1 VVSLASPLIR
11 DVLRQLEDEEKR
23 FAGQILV
30 APVLKTRRIAVRI
43 SGIWCRLSIQ
53 DLPTD
58 FQGFGVFE
66 ALSATQSRFL
76 RPASLAERLDYLGSL
91 PSLRLIA
98 LAPGIAWP
106 ANSGDTRFRWAGPA
120 PLLLAEPQPA
130 TFETVVA
137 RFDGRTCW
145 FEGLDSARDPSIAA
159 YLREQLFADTPTSA
173 EALRK
178 KGLTREERDAY
189 AELLG
194 RRIGFERSRPELRLR
209 QALGHGGAELVEYL
223 APDDEVYTVRFR
235 LDEREYVSAVRV
247 SDLTLVSAGICLSGE
262 DNKFDL
268 ASLAGVLREGRD
280 TNW

>member
-1 VVSLASPLIR
+1 MVSLASPLIR
-11 DVLRQLEDEEKR
+11 DVLRKLEDEERR

-30 APVLKTRRIAVRI
+30 APVMKTRRIAVRI

-53 DLPTD
+53 VLPTE

-76 RPASLAERLDYLGSL
+76 RPASLAERLDYLASL

-98 LAPGIAWP
+98 LAHGIAWP
-106 ANSGDTRFRWAGPA
+106 ANSGDTRFHWTGPA
-120 PLLLAEPQPA
+120 PLLLAEPEPV

-137 RFDGRTCW
+137 RFDGRACW
-145 FEGLDSARDPSIAA
+145 FERLDSARDPSIAA
-159 YLREQLFADTPTSA
+159 YLREQLFADIPTSA

-189 AELLG
+189 AELLS
-194 RRIGFERSRPELRLR
+194 RRIGLERSRPELRLR
-209 QALGHGGAELVEYL
+209 QALSHGGAELVEYQ

-262 DNKFDL
+262 DDKFDL
-268 ASLAGVLREGRD
+268 ASLAGVLREGRGGD
-280 TNW
+280 W